1 VGWQG
6 DVFLLGFIPNVRKK
20 GGESHAIITR
30 FQLFYTVNPAGR
42 SSPRVI
48 AAISCP
54 LASCT
59 RRAFFGL
66 HAADRLDR
74 CQETEE
80 IQKRAHKPRR
90 GCLFAGAL
98 LGRKLGGWGRC
109 KKPKCLLQ
117 QAKKPSAN

>member
-80 IQKRAHKPRR
+80 IQKRAHKPTQGMPVCGSSFGQKTGR
-90 GCLFAGAL
+90 LGAMQ
-98 LGRKLGGWGRC
+98 KA
-109 KKPKCLLQ
+109 Q
-117 QAKKPSAN
+117 MPSSAS